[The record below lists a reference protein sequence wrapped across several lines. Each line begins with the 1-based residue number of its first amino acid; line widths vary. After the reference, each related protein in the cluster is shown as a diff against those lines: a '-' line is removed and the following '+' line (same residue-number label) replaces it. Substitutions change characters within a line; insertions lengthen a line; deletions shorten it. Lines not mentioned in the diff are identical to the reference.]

1 MTTLEGTLK
10 GIIPAVLTPLKADG
24 APDQAKLA
32 AHCRWLLAR
41 GADARG
47 LFGTT
52 GEANSFTV
60 AERVRVLEDLAAAGI
75 AGSRMLPGTGACAA
89 EDAVELTRAALKAG
103 AAGVLMLPAFY
114 YKNPSDEGMAAFFSE
129 VIEKVGDARLKV
141 YLYHFP
147 QMAGVPITFGV
158 IERLLKAYPETVV
171 GMKDS
176 SGEFENM
183 RKAAR
188 DFPGFAVFPGAD
200 HLLYPMLKEGGAG
213 AITACANI
221 VSELSA
227 DIYRGFLA
235 GKDMTKAHERLSA
248 ARVAMSKFPYPPGL
262 KAVMAAIT
270 GDESWARVRAPLK
283 ALTAAERAE
292 LVGAIEGVGF
302 ALPKAA

>member
-1 MTTLEGTLK
+1 MTTPEGTLK

-24 APDQAKLA
+24 APDSTKLA

-41 GADARG
+41 GADALG
-47 LFGTT
+47 VFGTT

-75 AGSRMLPGTGACAA
+75 AGARILPGTGACAA
-89 EDAVELTRAALKAG
+89 SDAVELTRAALKAG

-114 YKNPSDEGMAAFFSE
+114 YKNPSDEGMAAFFAE
-129 VIEKVGDARLKV
+129 VIEKVGDSRLRV

-200 HLLYPMLKEGGAG
+200 HLLYPMLGEGGAG

-221 VSELSA
+221 VSQLSA
-227 DIYRGFLA
+227 DIYRGFHA
-235 GKDMTKAHERLSA
+235 GKDVPQLHEKLSQ

-262 KAVMAAIT
+262 KAVMASIT
-270 GDESWARVRAPLK
+270 GDESWARVRPPLK
-283 ALTAAERAE
+283 ALDPAERAE
-292 LVGAIEGVGF
+292 ILKAIEGVGF